1 MKKIVSLALIFAL
14 GFQFLMKL
22 GIMTYFQLNRVYIT
36 EMFCE
41 NKDRPQLNCDGQ
53 CFLAKKLQAAEEK
66 TSEKESTRTVN
77 QQLEIPLFII
87 STPAFVSF
95 IDEKPIMEIPTLIEH
110 YSFLSS
116 STLFHPP
123 KFIG

>member
-1 MKKIVSLALIFAL
+1 MFAL

-22 GIMTYFQLNRVYIT
+22 GIMTYFQLNRIYIT

-41 NKDRPQLNCDGQ
+41 NKDQPQLNCDGQ

-66 TSEKESTRTVN
+66 ASDKESTRTAN
-77 QQLEIPLFII
+77 QQVEIPLFII

-95 IDEKPIMEIPTLIEH
+95 IDEQSLVELPTLVDH
-110 YSFLSS
+110 YSFLTS

>member
-1 MKKIVSLALIFAL
+1 MFAL

-22 GIMTYFQLNRVYIT
+22 GILTYFQLNRVYIT
-36 EMFCE
+36 EMYCE
-41 NKDRPQLNCDGQ
+41 NKEKPQLNCDGQ

-66 TSEKESTRTVN
+66 TSDNDGARTLN

-95 IDEKPIMEIPTLIEH
+95 IGEEPVLDIPLLINH
-110 YSFLSS
+110 YSFLRS

>member
-1 MKKIVSLALIFAL
+1 MKKIISLALMFAL

-22 GIMTYFQLNRVYIT
+22 GIMTYFQLNRIYIT

-41 NKDRPQLNCDGQ
+41 NKDQPQLNCDGQ

-66 TSEKESTRTVN
+66 ASDKESTRTAN
-77 QQLEIPLFII
+77 QQVEIPLFII

-95 IDEKPIMEIPTLIEH
+95 IDEQSLVELPTLVDH
-110 YSFLSS
+110 YSFLTS